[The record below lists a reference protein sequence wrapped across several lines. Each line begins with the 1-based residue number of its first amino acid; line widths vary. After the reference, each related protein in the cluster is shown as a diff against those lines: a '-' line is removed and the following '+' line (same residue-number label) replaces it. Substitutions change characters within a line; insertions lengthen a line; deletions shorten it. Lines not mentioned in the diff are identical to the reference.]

1 LGNSLFYLDPLK
13 IFSYTPVLLALSDY
27 GVRHKRKIIGQN
39 GLCPVRLAPVFNLQ
53 KKIFI
58 GRSFM
63 GRVAI
68 IGVGQSAFV
77 RGYPG
82 SIRELAFEGF
92 KECMA
97 DAQVSVKEI
106 DASVICSA
114 PEYDKQRSP
123 AGVFAEYL
131 GLTPQPTFYVET
143 LCSSSSTGVKL
154 AYSLIKSGLHDVV
167 VVLGF
172 QKMSEISSA
181 ESQERMGRGADIQ
194 WESPFGTMMP
204 AYYAM
209 YARAHMKKYGTTPED
224 LALIRVKASTYG
236 QINEKAVYRK
246 PVALDMFSDPQSPM
260 SGPVASPL
268 RVGDCCANADG
279 SSCIILASEEK
290 AKALSKKP
298 VWILGVGAASSPV
311 NMAGRALFTG
321 LAVGE
326 EAGKQAYKMA
336 GVSPKDVDVAE
347 VHDCFTIAEM
357 MAYENLGFAKPGE
370 GKDLIK
376 SKETYKEGIIPV
388 NVDGGLLSKG
398 HPIGATGGSQ
408 IRTIVLQLRGQA
420 GDMQVKNPEIGLV
433 HNIGGVGLYGNV
445 TILGRS

>member
-1 LGNSLFYLDPLK
+1 
-13 IFSYTPVLLALSDY
+13 
-27 GVRHKRKIIGQN
+27 
-39 GLCPVRLAPVFNLQ
+39 
-53 KKIFI
+53 
-58 GRSFM
+58 M
-63 GRVAI
+63 GKVGI

-92 KECMA
+92 KEGMQ
-97 DAQVSVKEI
+97 DAHIAAKDI

-123 AGVFAEYL
+123 AGVFAEYF
-131 GLTPQPTFYVET
+131 GLTPQPTFYVES
-143 LCSSSSTGVKL
+143 LCSSSSMGVRL
-154 AYSLIKSGLHDVV
+154 AYSLIKAGLHDVV
-167 VVLGF
+167 AVVGF

-209 YARAHMKKYGTTPED
+209 YARAHMAEYGTTSED
-224 LALIRVKASTYG
+224 LALIRVKAATYG

-246 PVALDMFSDPQSPM
+246 AVTFEMFSDPESPI
-260 SGPVASPL
+260 SNPVASPL

-279 SSCIILASEEK
+279 SSCIIVASEEK
-290 AKALSKKP
+290 AKTLSKKP
-298 VWILGVGAASSPV
+298 VWILGLGAASTAV
-311 NMAGRALFTG
+311 NMAGRELFTG
-321 LAVGE
+321 LTVGE
-326 EAGKQAYKMA
+326 QAGEQAYKMA
-336 GVSPKDVDVAE
+336 GVTPKDIDIAE

-376 SKETYKEGIIPV
+376 SKETYKEGSIPV

-408 IRTIVLQLRGQA
+408 IRTIVLQLRGEA
-420 GDMQVKNPEIGLV
+420 GEMQVKAPEIGLV

-445 TILGRS
+445 TILGR

>member
-1 LGNSLFYLDPLK
+1 
-13 IFSYTPVLLALSDY
+13 
-27 GVRHKRKIIGQN
+27 
-39 GLCPVRLAPVFNLQ
+39 
-53 KKIFI
+53 
-58 GRSFM
+58 M
-63 GRVAI
+63 GKVGI

-92 KECMA
+92 KDCMQ
-97 DAQVSVKEI
+97 DARITTKDI
-106 DASVICSA
+106 NASIICSA

-131 GLTPQPTFYVET
+131 GLTPGPTFYVET
-143 LCSSSSTGVKL
+143 LCSSSSTGLKL
-154 AYSLIKSGLHDVV
+154 AYSLVKSGLHDVV
-167 VVLGF
+167 AVVGF

-209 YARAHMKKYGTTPED
+209 YARAHMAKYGTTPDD
-224 LALIRVKASTYG
+224 LALIRVKAATYG

-246 PVALDMFSDPQSPM
+246 AVTFEMFSDPESPM
-260 SGPVASPL
+260 SNPVSSPL

-279 SSCIILASEEK
+279 SSCLIVASEEK
-290 AKALSKKP
+290 AKAFCEKP
-298 VWILGVGAASSPV
+298 IWILGVGAASSTV
-311 NMAGRALFTG
+311 NMAGRELFTG
-321 LAVGE
+321 LTVGE
-326 EAGKQAYKMA
+326 QAASQAYEMA
-336 GVSPKDVDVAE
+336 GVTPKDINVAE

-357 MAYENLGFAKPGE
+357 MAYENLGFASPGE
-370 GKDLIK
+370 GKELIK
-376 SKETYKEGIIPV
+376 SKETYKEGSIPV

-408 IRTIVLQLRGQA
+408 IRTIVLQLRGEA
-420 GDMQVKNPEIGLV
+420 GEMQVKDPEIGLV

-445 TILGRS
+445 TILGR